1 MYEELEIE
9 LRKHLT
15 STDKLNKKNGKWDYV
30 KAYLLVIL
38 DDKYEFSKI
47 SNSIEENDKRCC
59 KIYNKDSCHYT
70 NNSDVRN
77 NITIV

>member
-1 MYEELEIE
+1 M
-9 LRKHLT
+9 
-15 STDKLNKKNGKWDYV
+15 

-59 KIYNKDSCHYT
+59 KIYNRILNEYLL
-70 NNSDVRN
+70 SDAKEFEEILIGIYN
-77 NITIV
+77 DIEMHKYSFEFSLK